1 LPRLGEEPYAC
12 GAIAAG
18 ALPTTVGVLGQ
29 ALKPEPVL
37 ARSVD
42 ARRAPSARSDA
53 ESKLP
58 PELGCGSAAPCA
70 SAR

>member
-1 LPRLGEEPYAC
+1 MAC
-12 GAIAAG
+12 GAIVAG

-37 ARSVD
+37 ARSAD
-42 ARRAPSARSDA
+42 GRRAPSARSDA
-53 ESKLP
+53 ESRPELP
-58 PELGCGSAAPCA
+58 PGCGCGSAAPCA